1 MLIDKLRDY
10 YGFPEPD
17 QVDYIT
23 KRTLGMTE
31 AQQNEIAEKII
42 QSRQKR
48 FGFPD
53 ISILARFLSEA
64 GTKKHKCFYWAVCD
78 DCKAEYDY
86 RFESCPKCHL
96 AGKRSSGYKVRT
108 SENGIPANVIRWNQT
123 TFHPD
128 GKRSSGYKVRTSDY
142 QPPAKVIRWNQTTLR
157 PEPGKTYCVNCAN
170 RDNNS
175 YCRWFGNPEHTCA
188 REEYEYC
195 ECKKCCVIHKKG
207 NARLVK

>member
-10 YGFPEPD
+10 YGFPEQD
-17 QVDYIT
+17 QAEYIT
-23 KRTLGMTE
+23 KRTAGMTE
-31 AQQNEIAEKII
+31 AQQNEIADKII
-42 QSRQKR
+42 ESRSKR

-53 ISILARFLSEA
+53 ISVLAKYLNDA
-64 GTKKHKCFYWAVCD
+64 GKKTIGFYWAVCN

-86 RFESCPKCHL
+86 RFESCPACHL
-96 AGKRSSGYKVRT
+96 AGKRST
-108 SENGIPANVIRWNQT
+108 
-123 TFHPD
+123 
-128 GKRSSGYKVRTSDY
+128 GYKVRTSDY

-157 PEPGKTYCVNCAN
+157 PEPGKTYCVNCAH

-175 YCRWFGNPEHTCA
+175 YCRWFGDPEHTCA